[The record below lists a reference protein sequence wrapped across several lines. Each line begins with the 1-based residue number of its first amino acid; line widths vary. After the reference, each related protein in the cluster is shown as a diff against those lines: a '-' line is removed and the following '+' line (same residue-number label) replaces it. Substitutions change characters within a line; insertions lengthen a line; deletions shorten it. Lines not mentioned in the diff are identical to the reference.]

1 MSLLHKLLIGSVA
14 AGVATSPLFAQET
27 AGGPECLLE
36 LSVDNNVDWRG
47 QLGRGYEVFS
57 GEESYEVVSVVVRH
71 QGQACDYFLTG
82 MPQEGGNENLLT
94 GPYGALAYDVLR
106 QPSGPSLLS
115 PDYAGNELTRLHG
128 RFPDGAGAQQYV
140 LYVAIPPEQNVGGGI
155 YSDQVQLRVFAD
167 HFGSPELM
175 DQASFAI
182 TAPVADTLEVDSI
195 DAGPGANTLKI
206 DLGNLAPG
214 VVRVLDFSLR
224 SNAPIRVGA
233 NSQNK
238 GVLAHQASAP
248 GIPYSLVVGGN
259 RIDLSS
265 NRLTQSIAGD
275 LSSRTIVPF
284 RIEVEPNYGA
294 AAGTYSDVLTITFQV
309 DG

>member
-1 MSLLHKLLIGSVA
+1 MKLLHKLLIGSAA
-14 AGVATSPLFAQET
+14 AGIATSPLFAQKA

-57 GEESYEVVSVVVRH
+57 GEESYEVVSIVVRH

-82 MPQEGGNENLLT
+82 MPQEGGNQNLLI
-94 GPYGALAYDVLR
+94 GPYGALAYDLLR

-115 PDYAGNELTRLHG
+115 PDYAGNELTRLYG
-128 RFPDGAGAQQYV
+128 RFPDGAGVQQYV

-167 HFGSPELM
+167 RFGSPELM

-224 SNAPIRVGA
+224 SNAPIRIDA
-233 NSQNK
+233 TSQN
-238 GVLAHQASAP
+238 GGLLAHQAGAP

-259 RIDLSS
+259 RTDLSGDYPKQSITGDFS
-265 NRLTQSIAGD
+265 NRSNV
-275 LSSRTIVPF
+275 SF
-284 RIEVEPNYGA
+284 RIEVEPSPGA
-294 AAGTYSDVLTITFQV
+294 AAGTYSDILTITFQV
-309 DG
+309 ER

>member
-1 MSLLHKLLIGSVA
+1 MA

-115 PDYAGNELTRLHG
+115 PDYAGNELTRLYG

-195 DAGPGANTLKI
+195 DAGPG
-206 DLGNLAPG
+206 
-214 VVRVLDFSLR
+214 
-224 SNAPIRVGA
+224 
-233 NSQNK
+233 
-238 GVLAHQASAP
+238 
-248 GIPYSLVVGGN
+248 
-259 RIDLSS
+259 
-265 NRLTQSIAGD
+265 
-275 LSSRTIVPF
+275 
-284 RIEVEPNYGA
+284 
-294 AAGTYSDVLTITFQV
+294 
-309 DG
+309 